1 MRMRKL
7 ILIVDTGLEFAQIDK
22 VRKGDYYCYSFLR
35 VESWRFSLKY
45 IIIMLL
51 GCYCFI
57 KRMQA
62 MFSITW
68 WLVVNHSNPDE
79 NLNPLRI
86 TLCDSIYPLDQMLF
100 LTFKLLNVEMVYITS
115 QPAGELSPRPWIVLS
130 DYWTCLVILSLCC
143 WCCSHIRLGRVGVGI
158 GDVG

>member
-22 VRKGDYYCYSFLR
+22 VRRGDYYYYSFLR

-57 KRMQA
+57 KRMQ
-62 MFSITW
+62 
-68 WLVVNHSNPDE
+68 SNV
-79 NLNPLRI
+79 LNYMMTGRK
-86 TLCDSIYPLDQMLF
+86 SF
-100 LTFKLLNVEMVYITS
+100 
-115 QPAGELSPRPWIVLS
+115 EL
-130 DYWTCLVILSLCC
+130 
-143 WCCSHIRLGRVGVGI
+143 G
-158 GDVG
+158 